1 MFKFS
6 TRRNLIYIT
15 LLVLFSSVRKIVSII
30 ISSIFNFSNSNLFTL
45 LMFSGELFA
54 GIISYRY
61 QISSIKKEEK
71 NPIKNQVIPK
81 SETKAVQIDNNFKI
95 YCMMFMSAFYDFTEF
110 SVVVNYISKFSYV
123 YGSLDTRMSGLLI
136 IFSALMYYY
145 VLKFPIFRHHFFS
158 LLTIGISIIGVLIVE
173 IIVQI
178 NNNFCYANEFIFS
191 LFLTIVQLFFGSMLD
206 SGDKYLLECNST
218 PPMKI
223 LMFQG
228 LFGSI
233 FSLIG
238 FIFNNPFTK
247 ITKIFKN
254 DPSLSIALFIFLLFL
269 YVVLSG
275 FINIYR
281 LYTTKVYSPMAEC
294 LSRFCLNSLF
304 MLYDYLMGNDFIIK
318 GKKNFW
324 YFFINFILSIVITFT
339 SCIYNEFIILFCC
352 GLEYDTY
359 EQVSNRSKY
368 DESENVNKTELSNLL
383 KEEESDKEDNK
394 KDTYII
400 YV

>member
-1 MFKFS
+1 
-6 TRRNLIYIT
+6 
-15 LLVLFSSVRKIVSII
+15 
-30 ISSIFNFSNSNLFTL
+30 
-45 LMFSGELFA
+45 
-54 GIISYRY
+54 
-61 QISSIKKEEK
+61 
-71 NPIKNQVIPK
+71 
-81 SETKAVQIDNNFKI
+81 
-95 YCMMFMSAFYDFTEF
+95 MMFMSAFYDFTEF

-281 LYTTKVYSPMAEC
+281 LYTTKVYSPMAES